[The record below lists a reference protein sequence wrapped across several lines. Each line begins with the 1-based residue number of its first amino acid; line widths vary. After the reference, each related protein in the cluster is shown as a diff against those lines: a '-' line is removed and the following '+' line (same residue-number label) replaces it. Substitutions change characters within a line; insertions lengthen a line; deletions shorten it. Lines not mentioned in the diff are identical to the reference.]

1 MTELSVPT
9 PDGRQLEVRDT
20 GPRDGLPLVF
30 HFGTPQGAAPFG
42 ILERPAVERDLRLI
56 SYSRPGYGRSTPRA
70 DAATATVADDAF
82 DVAAILDHL
91 GLGEF
96 ITLGWSGGG
105 PRALACAATLPDRC
119 LAATAGVSV
128 APAAEFDGDIR
139 DGMGAENVAE
149 YTAALAGRE
158 ALEKFLTEEGSA
170 LFSLRGEDVAEALGD
185 LAPPV
190 DRAALTG
197 ELAEV
202 MAATARAAGRQG
214 VRGWLD
220 DDLTHI
226 RPWGFDLGA
235 ITVPVSIWQGTE
247 DRMVPFA
254 HAQWLAANV
263 AGARAHLVQ
272 GEGHLSLLMKMDV
285 ILDDLL
291 DLAGRSDLKPGR
303 TGLR

>member
-1 MTELSVPT
+1 VSVPT
-9 PDGRQLEVRDT
+9 PDGRQLEVLDT

-42 ILERPAVERDLRLI
+42 ILERPAVERGLRVI
-56 SYSRPGYGRSTPRA
+56 SYSRPGYGSSTPRA
-70 DAATATVADDAF
+70 DASTATVADDAF

-96 ITLGWSGGG
+96 VTLGWSGGG
-105 PRALACAATLPDRC
+105 PRALACAAMLPDRC
-119 LAATAGVSV
+119 LAATAGVSI
-128 APAAEFDGDIR
+128 APVAEFDGDIR
-139 DGMGAENVAE
+139 DGMGEENVAE
-149 YTAALAGRE
+149 YNAAFTGRE
-158 ALEKFLTEEGSA
+158 ALEKFLTEEGTA
-170 LFSLRGEDVAEALGD
+170 FFSLTGDQVADALGD
-185 LAPPV
+185 LVPPV

-197 ELAEV
+197 ELAEI

-214 VRGWLD
+214 IRGWLD

-235 ITVPVSIWQGTE
+235 ITVPVAIWQGTE

-263 AGARAHLVQ
+263 AGARAHLVE
-272 GEGHLSLLMKMDV
+272 GEGHLSLIMKMDE

-291 DLAGRSDLKPGR
+291 DLAGR
-303 TGLR
+303 